1 MIDSFAKHVS
11 LITAVVAVVLLTAC
25 AEEVISEPVSD
36 AVADN
41 IIVADFRISRDDVSI
56 ASPEV
61 AQRVIESVFGTPV
74 PDDVWLAGHSRGAF
88 TSADEVQ
95 SLYLLA
101 RGAQIHNQ
109 QSQSKLSLLAVFVD
123 EQVTAQFVPP
133 DHAYNTIQ
141 ATVDVNDDGI
151 DDVLLTSSAYQMG
164 QSVIMAE
171 LLSLAGGQR
180 QQLHSLGKVY
190 QDSCDAPFSK
200 EGVVAAVIE
209 KSPDGQLI
217 RSDFVADCPEGDR
230 EPVIDDFVPVT

>member
-1 MIDSFAKHVS
+1 MTA
-11 LITAVVAVVLLTAC
+11 ITAVACFTAC
-25 AEEVISEPVSD
+25 ADEAVSEPVTD
-36 AVADN
+36 AGTDN
-41 IIVADFRISRDDVSI
+41 IIVADFRVSRDEVSI

-61 AQRVIESVFGTPV
+61 AQQVIESVFGTPV
-74 PDDVWLAGHSRGAF
+74 PDDVWLAGQSRGAF
-88 TSADEVQ
+88 TSADEAQ
-95 SLYLLA
+95 TLYLLA
-101 RGAQIHNQ
+101 RGAQINSQ

-123 EQVTAQFVPP
+123 EQVIAQFVPP

-141 ATVDVNDDGI
+141 ATVDVNDDGM
-151 DDVLLTSSAYQMG
+151 DDVLLSSSAYQMG

-209 KSPDGQLI
+209 KSPDGQLT

-230 EPVIDDFVPVT
+230 EPEIDDFVPVA